1 MPASLQLSLLYKIMQ
16 RLGEAREHSAEWVS
30 NTALYDLLPGSA
42 QPNGKQKALVILNR
56 HLKHLSERGYVETG
70 SQTHEGSCA
79 VWLTSQGNIF
89 LQPELP
95 EFGAVPMFPAV
106 VQSIEQ
112 KIAVLTYP
120 DEEKE
125 GMLFRLR
132 EAIAKRAPEVI
143 AKVIVELSSKIL
155 TGGA

>member
-1 MPASLQLSLLYKIMQ
+1 
-16 RLGEAREHSAEWVS
+16 
-30 NTALYDLLPGSA
+30 
-42 QPNGKQKALVILNR
+42 
-56 HLKHLSERGYVETG
+56 
-70 SQTHEGSCA
+70 
-79 VWLTSQGNIF
+79 
-89 LQPELP
+89 
-95 EFGAVPMFPAV
+95 MFPAV

-125 GMLFRLR
+125 GMLFQLR